1 LLQPFHDGPGKPVL
15 HFLILLTVIAGI
27 SKLRSSRPALEAT
40 AKLLLQALVAEV
52 CFTLAG
58 KERM

>member
-1 LLQPFHDGPGKPVL
+1 L